1 MKKLLIAFSFTALL
15 TGCLGPKKVNKWVN
29 THYGENSA
37 PKMKNDYLSVT
48 SGLAANDPKASVTTR
63 QTKNFLPLLFYWQY
77 DYINTC
83 TLNPSIPIHAFST
96 AVLQYAGTKG
106 LKQKLNGRKIELVI
120 DSIPNVFVLNDKG
133 HLVWVIYAFG
143 WDDLSFKPDTK
154 EMIVSY
160 KITQDNTE
168 IKTGLITIPNT
179 DKQLDVRYMQS
190 LKKAADQ
197 YLDQY
202 DENIKS
208 LSRKVVD
215 KIIAEL

>member
-1 MKKLLIAFSFTALL
+1 MKKLLIAFSCATLL
-15 TGCLGPKKVNKWVN
+15 TGCLGPNKVNKWVN
-29 THYGENSA
+29 THYRESST
-37 PKMKNDYLSVT
+37 PKMKNDYLSIASSLPVT
-48 SGLAANDPKASVTTR
+48 DPVASVTTK

-106 LKQKLNGRKIELVI
+106 LKQKLNGRKIELVV
-120 DSIPNVFVLNDKG
+120 DSIPHVFILNDKG
-133 HLVWVIYAFG
+133 HLIWVIYAFG

-168 IKTGLITIPNT
+168 IKTGIITIPNT

-215 KIIAEL
+215 KLMAEL